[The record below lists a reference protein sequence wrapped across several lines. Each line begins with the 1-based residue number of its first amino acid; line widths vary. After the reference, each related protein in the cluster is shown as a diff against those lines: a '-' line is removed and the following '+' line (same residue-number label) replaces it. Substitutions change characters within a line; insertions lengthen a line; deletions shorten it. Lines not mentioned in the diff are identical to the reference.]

1 MSTPVLGPEEGSL
14 AKAAGPRQGGW
25 FKSFWFRV
33 AMGGSIFLSV
43 AMGLYTGAPAGFVAG
58 ELTLGLS
65 VVLSL
70 WLLAGRRLFNPVQ
83 AVVVVFYWWF
93 GIGPTV
99 IALWDVL
106 VDKPEAALAT
116 QILGLESLWVV
127 APGVLLYGCVA
138 KITLGWFSSTERF
151 AKFLLPQTY
160 NYRPKVILIYVVAMS
175 FAGVV
180 LLALDRVGI
189 HGEEETSFFGGTRT
203 TIWWVGVIAAFGSIS
218 PFVSSALM
226 KFCVQPWKTIPGK
239 VKILLGVVI
248 AQTVFGA
255 LFSGWKSPI
264 VFLGAYF
271 ACAYLS
277 RHQKLPWL
285 LLTIGAT
292 VFLFVITPFVMTGRS
307 SAIVAGADSSDLR
320 KQIYSEVMKDPKGF
334 LPIGLKAIDVSIF
347 FRGIYPVAGGI
358 TRGTGLT
365 HGQWPDDTILWGF
378 ETLVPRAINPKKRDQ
393 NIGNFFSRTIGAQ
406 IGLSNE
412 GDTLNS
418 LATSI
423 PFEFVGNYGIIMGIL
438 SFGLIGIFWTILCV
452 WVLSPGRLSSHPL
465 APFFVLL
472 VTGMESPLGAFLAT
486 VRGLIIPMLFC
497 YVVYRWLHRKI

>member
-1 MSTPVLGPEEGSL
+1 MITPVSSPAQDSL
-14 AKAAGPRQGGW
+14 APAASHRHGGW
-25 FKSFWFRV
+25 FMSLWFRM
-33 AMGGSIFLSV
+33 AMGGVISLSV
-43 AMGLYTGAPAGFVAG
+43 AMGLYTGAPTGFVVG
-58 ELTLGLS
+58 ELVLGLS
-65 VVLSL
+65 VLVSL
-70 WLLAGRRLFNPVQ
+70 WLLAGRRLFNPIQ

-106 VDKPEAALAT
+106 VGKPEAALAAQT
-116 QILGLESLWVV
+116 LGLESLWVV
-127 APGVLLYGCVA
+127 APGLIIYACVA
-138 KITLGWFSSTERF
+138 KITLVSFSSTGRF
-151 AKFLLPQTY
+151 AKFLLPRAS
-160 NYRPKVILIYVVAMS
+160 NYRPKVILVYVLAMS
-175 FAGVV
+175 FASVV
-180 LLALDRVGI
+180 LLALDRAGI

-203 TIWWVGVIAAFGSIS
+203 TIWWVGVIAAIGSIS

-239 VKILLGVVI
+239 VKVLLGVVI

-271 ACAYLS
+271 ACSYLS

-292 VFLFVITPFVMTGRS
+292 VFLFIITPFVMTGRS
-307 SAIVAGADSSDLR
+307 SAIDSGANSSELR
-320 KQIYSEVMKDPKGF
+320 KQVYSEVMKDPKGF

-347 FRGIYPVAGGI
+347 FRGIYPVAGEI
-358 TRGTGLT
+358 TRGTRLT
-365 HGQWPDDTILWGF
+365 RGQWSDDTILWGF
-378 ETLVPRAINPKKRDQ
+378 ETLVPRAINPNKRDQ
-393 NIGNFFSRTIGAQ
+393 NIGNFFSRTVGAKIGM
-406 IGLSNE
+406 SNE

-423 PFEFVGNYGIIMGIL
+423 PFEFVGNYGVFAGIL
-438 SFGLIGIFWTILCV
+438 SFGLIGFFWTILCV
-452 WVLSPGRLSSHPL
+452 WVLSPMRLSSHPL

-472 VTGMESPLGAFLAT
+472 VTGMESPVGAFLAT
-486 VRGLIIPMLFC
+486 IRGLIIPMLFC
-497 YVVYRWLHRKI
+497 YLVYRWLHGKI